1 MNSAFVRGQQLWGET
16 EHGIL
21 RALRRYTIMDHLA
34 GNTFA
39 MALRQSREEKRLSQS
54 RLAAA
59 AGFDHSYVSRLESGT
74 RTPTRDAVSKL
85 GEALALDDIQVDA
98 LLAAAGFM
106 PARIENLLAAEP
118 VVGEVLGLLQN
129 GGVPEEV
136 REDLRAAISLLI
148 RQAQRAS
155 APAWSDSGSSDESI
169 VAAD

>member
-1 MNSAFVRGQQLWGET
+1 MLEDRHQVLGDSFAE
-16 EHGIL
+16 
-21 RALRRYTIMDHLA
+21 ALRH
-34 GNTFA
+34 
-39 MALRQSREEKRLSQS
+39 SRERQRLSQS

-59 AGFDHSYVSRLESGT
+59 AGFDHSYVSRLESGS
-74 RTPTRDAVSKL
+74 RTPTRDAVTKL
-85 GEALALDDIQVDA
+85 GGALALDDIETDA

-118 VVGEVLGLLQN
+118 VVGEVLGILQN
-129 GGVPEEV
+129 GGVPEDV

-155 APAWSDSGSSDESI
+155 APAWSEAGTQHDSI

>member
-1 MNSAFVRGQQLWGET
+1 MNYQQNMTG
-16 EHGIL
+16 GS
-21 RALRRYTIMDHLA
+21 
-34 GNTFA
+34 FA
-39 MALRQSREEKRLSQS
+39 TVLRQTRERQRLSQS

-85 GEALALDDIQVDA
+85 GGAMDLDASGVDS

-106 PARIENLLAAEP
+106 PDRIENLLSAEP

-129 GGVPEEV
+129 GGIPEDV

-148 RQAQRAS
+148 RQAQRAATS
-155 APAWSDSGSSDESI
+155 FSDAEPVRDTF

>member
-1 MNSAFVRGQQLWGET
+1 MQ
-16 EHGIL
+16 
-21 RALRRYTIMDHLA
+21 RALRRQKTMEDRDHA
-34 GNTFA
+34 PGNSFA
-39 MALRQSREEKRLSQS
+39 AALRRCREAKRLSQS

-74 RTPTRDAVSKL
+74 RSPTRDAVVKL
-85 GEALALDDIQVDA
+85 GDALVLDDIETDA

-129 GGVPEEV
+129 GGVPEDV

-148 RQAQRAS
+148 RQAQRAATPSWS
-155 APAWSDSGSSDESI
+155 ATNGNHDSV

>member
-1 MNSAFVRGQQLWGET
+1 MDDRQQSMTGSFAL
-16 EHGIL
+16 
-21 RALRRYTIMDHLA
+21 ALRKTRE
-34 GNTFA
+34 
-39 MALRQSREEKRLSQS
+39 RQRLSQS

-85 GEALALDDIQVDA
+85 GEALMLDAIETDA
-98 LLAAAGFM
+98 LLASAGFM
-106 PARIENLLAAEP
+106 PDRIENLLAAEP
-118 VVGEVLGLLQN
+118 VVGEVLGILQN
-129 GGVPEEV
+129 GGVPEDV

-155 APAWSDSGSSDESI
+155 SSFAGAEAVHDSI

>member
-1 MNSAFVRGQQLWGET
+1 MDDRQHSMMGSFALV
-16 EHGIL
+16 L
-21 RALRRYTIMDHLA
+21 RKTRE
-34 GNTFA
+34 
-39 MALRQSREEKRLSQS
+39 RQRLSQS

-85 GEALALDDIQVDA
+85 GEALMLDDIETDA

-106 PARIENLLAAEP
+106 PDRIENLLAAEP
-118 VVGEVLGLLQN
+118 VVGEVLGILQN
-129 GGVPEEV
+129 GGVPEDV

-148 RQAQRAS
+148 RQAHRAS
-155 APAWSDSGSSDESI
+155 SPSFAGAGAVHDSI

>member
-1 MNSAFVRGQQLWGET
+1 MQEDRQVAVDGS
-16 EHGIL
+16 
-21 RALRRYTIMDHLA
+21 
-34 GNTFA
+34 FA
-39 MALRQSREEKRLSQS
+39 VALRQNRERKRLSQS

-74 RTPTRDAVSKL
+74 RTPTRDAVVKL
-85 GEALALDDIQVDA
+85 SEALGLDDIQTDA
-98 LLAAAGFM
+98 LLATAGFM

-118 VVGEVLGLLQN
+118 IVGEVLGILQN

-148 RQAQRAS
+148 RQAHRAS
-155 APAWSDSGSSDESI
+155 SMTWVDTTAAQDTI

>member
-1 MNSAFVRGQQLWGET
+1 MLEGRQQVAGGSFAE
-16 EHGIL
+16 
-21 RALRRYTIMDHLA
+21 ALRE
-34 GNTFA
+34 
-39 MALRQSREEKRLSQS
+39 SRERQRLSQS

-59 AGFDHSYVSRLESGT
+59 AGFDHSYVSRLESGS
-74 RTPTRDAVSKL
+74 RTPTRDAVTKL
-85 GEALALDDIQVDA
+85 GQALSLDDIETDA

-118 VVGEVLGLLQN
+118 VVGEVLGILQN
-129 GGVPEEV
+129 GGVPEDV

-155 APAWSDSGSSDESI
+155 APAWSDADARHDSI